1 MIDQHLFL
9 FWPKKKRKHL
19 FLWSVCQNALPT
31 RDNLYRR
38 KIIQTPVCGLCSS
51 ASPETTEHLFLHCP
65 WTQRIWTHSK
75 VHLNIFTYTPTRMDL
90 WLANFLA
97 QNRGL
102 PDFEQ
107 VASLLWEIWK
117 ARNHFIFRR
126 VQKSPDQ
133 VIDSAFALASLQKR
147 VHQKD
152 LKGHSSW
159 LSPNRSWQPP
169 PLGTMKINLDG
180 SFPTASHRG
189 SIAGM
194 ARDHSGRL
202 LGGITRS
209 VSASSACGVRQHR
222 PRWNPKSGSPAA
234 VGVPRPLHRVLWSTS
249 PILSSSCTALPSGG

>member
-1 MIDQHLFL
+1 MQIIKVREDRWL
-9 FWPKKKRKHL
+9 PAGIIGGP
-19 FLWSVCQNALPT
+19 AL
-31 RDNLYRR
+31 RDEPL
-38 KIIQTPVCGLCSS
+38 TVAGLIRPSS
-51 ASPETTEHLFLHCP
+51 NEWNIAL
-65 WTQRIWTHSK
+65 
-75 VHLNIFTYTPTRMDL
+75 LNRFFDDST
-90 WLANFLA
+90 
-97 QNRGL
+97 
-102 PDFEQ
+102 DFEQ

-126 VQKSPDQ
+126 VRKSPDQ

-222 PRWNPKSGSPAA
+222 PR
-234 VGVPRPLHRVLWSTS
+234 
-249 PILSSSCTALPSGG
+249 

>member
-1 MIDQHLFL
+1 
-9 FWPKKKRKHL
+9 
-19 FLWSVCQNALPT
+19 
-31 RDNLYRR
+31 
-38 KIIQTPVCGLCSS
+38 
-51 ASPETTEHLFLHCP
+51 
-65 WTQRIWTHSK
+65 
-75 VHLNIFTYTPTRMDL
+75 MDL

-209 VSASSACGVRQHR
+209 VSASSALETEIQ
-222 PRWNPKSGSPAA
+222 A
-234 VGVPRPLHRVLWSTS
+234 L
-249 PILSSSCTALPSGG
+249 ILSLHDLIQQELTDSNLLVESDSIVLVETLNRGRLPPWECRALFTECFDLLRRFSHLRVQHCRREANTLADWAAKAHGCGSLSSAWFVSPPQVMLDILCKDALAQGCFVFPT